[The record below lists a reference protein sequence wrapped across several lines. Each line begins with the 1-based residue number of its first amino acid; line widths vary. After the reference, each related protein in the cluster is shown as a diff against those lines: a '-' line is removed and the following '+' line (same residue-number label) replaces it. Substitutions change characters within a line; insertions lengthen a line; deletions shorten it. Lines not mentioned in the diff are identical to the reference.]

1 MSVFHLTACKTL
13 SPVHEP
19 KGPMKNHRGKA
30 TVMSKSLQKILIV
43 DDDSKILDVI
53 ASVLRDGG
61 YTVAT
66 AANGTKAIRSID
78 TESYDL
84 VITDLKMPEVDGMM
98 VLKHVVDRSPDTMCI
113 ILTGYGTIE
122 GAVEAIKAGAFHYI
136 TKPVKSA
143 EIMTVVEKALKYKLL
158 ERENI
163 LLRQQLRKKYRFEN
177 FVGDSKPIQEVFE
190 LIEKVADTD
199 STILITGESGTG
211 KELIAKAIHYNSRR
225 RDNLMVVI
233 NCGAIPEE
241 LLESELFGH
250 EKGAFTGAHKARM
263 GRFELANG
271 GTIFLDEIGD
281 MSPNLQ
287 VKLLRVLQE
296 QQFERV
302 GSTKTIAV
310 DIRVIAAT
318 NQDLFSAVNK
328 ATFRE
333 DLYYRLN
340 VIPINVPPLR
350 ERRSDTP
357 LLVDFFI
364 KKFTKE
370 KEKNIKGFTQESMDT
385 LFQYDWPGNVRELE
399 NLVERVI
406 ILSDSEEIGLDDIPE
421 SIRQRAKRM
430 ESFEVAMPKGDIPF
444 DHAVEEYEKKL
455 ILQALEETNWVK
467 TKAAKLLKINRTTLI
482 EKMKKKNLQKPAV
495 SS

>member
-1 MSVFHLTACKTL
+1 
-13 SPVHEP
+13 
-19 KGPMKNHRGKA
+19 
-30 TVMSKSLQKILIV
+30 MSKSLQKILIV
-43 DDDSKILDVI
+43 DDDPKILDVI
-53 ASVLRDGG
+53 ASVLKDGG
-61 YTVAT
+61 YTVDT
-66 AANGTKAIRSID
+66 AANGTKAIRAID
-78 TESYDL
+78 TDCYDL

-143 EIMTVVEKALKYKLL
+143 EILTFVEKALKYKLL

-211 KELIAKAIHYNSRR
+211 KELIAKAIHYNSQR
-225 RDNLMVVI
+225 RDNPMVVI

-250 EKGAFTGAHKARM
+250 EKGAFTGAHKSRM

-302 GSTKTIAV
+302 GSTRTIGV

-328 ATFRE
+328 GKFRE

-357 LLVDFFI
+357 LLVDFFV
-364 KKFTKE
+364 KKFTQE
-370 KEKNIKGFTQESMDT
+370 KQKDVKGFTQQAMDT
-385 LFQYDWPGNVRELE
+385 LLQYDWPGNVRELE
-399 NLVERVI
+399 NLVERVV
-406 ILSDSEEIGLDDIPE
+406 ILSDGDEIGLDDIPQ

-430 ESFEVAMPKGDIPF
+430 ESFEVAIPKGDIPF
-444 DHAVEEYEKKL
+444 DHAVEEYEKRL
-455 ILQALEETNWVK
+455 ILRALEETNWVK
-467 TKAAKLLKINRTTLI
+467 TKAAELLQMNRTTLI
-482 EKMKKKNLQKPAV
+482 EKMKKKKLQKPAV
-495 SS
+495 S